1 MSTQRKHHSC
11 WWENVSHCSE
21 TGGETDG
28 FSFVPVLRVILQK
41 KAQTQQAREF
51 HTKSIKEKAV
61 HLSGMFS
68 GDSSAVLKVNISSL
82 ICDPP
87 WSCVLHYL
95 PPTVFFCICMWKHAM
110 FGICCMQPIFTLVH
124 YFVRY
129 RFLWPLYYHLYLTTG
144 HSVNNSIFYRIY
156 FYNDVIRCFVVGNI
170 QVLSKLRLRHFATL
184 YI

>member
-1 MSTQRKHHSC
+1 M
-11 WWENVSHCSE
+11 SHCSE

-95 PPTVFFCICMWKHAM
+95 PPTVCLFACGNTPCLGFVACSQFSPLSIILYDIDFCDHCI
-110 FGICCMQPIFTLVH
+110 IT
-124 YFVRY
+124 Y
-129 RFLWPLYYHLYLTTG
+129 T
-144 HSVNNSIFYRIY
+144 
-156 FYNDVIRCFVVGNI
+156 
-170 QVLSKLRLRHFATL
+170 
-184 YI
+184 